1 MTSEEYLS
9 NMKPGYIVDAGS
21 EEHLVM
27 HELSQRALKI
37 TMELNNKYHTKEE
50 IVQLMSDLTGRKID
64 ESFGMF
70 PPFYTDCGRNI
81 HMGKNVFINAGCK
94 FQDQGGIYI
103 NDGVLIGH
111 NAVLATINHMEDPEK
126 RAGMIFQPIHIEK
139 NVWLGAN
146 VTVLPGV
153 TIGEGSIIAAG
164 AVVTKDVPA
173 NMIAAGVPAK
183 VIRKVK
189 KDAGKAY
196 NGLQG
201 WVDCFEKASLK
212 GMVGGGGIDA
222 ANTAADHVD
231 AMKKAYELGKGL

>member
-1 MTSEEYLS
+1 MTCEEYLS

-50 IVQLMSDLTGRKID
+50 IVQLMSELTGQKID

-103 NDGVLIGH
+103 EDGVLIGH

-139 NVWLGAN
+139 NVWVGAN

-153 TIGEGSIIAAG
+153 TIGEGSIIA
-164 AVVTKDVPA
+164 T
-173 NMIAAGVPAK
+173 AAENDESAFE
-183 VIRKVK
+183 
-189 KDAGKAY
+189 KAY

-212 GMVGGGGIDA
+212 GIVSGGGIDDANA
-222 ANTAADHVD
+222 ATSHVD
-231 AMKKAYELGKGL
+231 VMKKAYELGKKL

>member
-1 MTSEEYLS
+1 MTCEEYLS
-9 NMKPGYIVDAGS
+9 NMKPGYIVDGGS

-50 IVQLMSDLTGRKID
+50 IIQLMSELTGQKID

-81 HMGKNVFINAGCK
+81 HIGKNVFINAGCK

-103 NDGVLIGH
+103 EDGVLIGH

-139 NVWLGAN
+139 KVWLGAN
-146 VTVLPGV
+146 ITVLPGV
-153 TIGEGSIIAAG
+153 TIGEGSVIAAG

-173 NMIAAGVPAK
+173 NIIAAGVPAK

-189 KDAGKAY
+189 KDT
-196 NGLQG
+196 
-201 WVDCFEKASLK
+201 EK
-212 GMVGGGGIDA
+212 GEI
-222 ANTAADHVD
+222 
-231 AMKKAYELGKGL
+231 

>member
-1 MTSEEYLS
+1 MTFEEYLS
-9 NMKPGYIVDAGS
+9 NMKPGYTVDGGS
-21 EEHLVM
+21 EDHLIM

-50 IVQLMSDLTGRKID
+50 IVQLMSELTGQKID

-81 HMGKNVFINAGCK
+81 HIGNNVFINAGCK

-103 NDGVLIGH
+103 EDGVLIGH

-126 RAGMIFQPIHIEK
+126 RAGMI
-139 NVWLGAN
+139 L
-146 VTVLPGV
+146 
-153 TIGEGSIIAAG
+153 AAG

-189 KDAGKAY
+189 KDA
-196 NGLQG
+196 
-201 WVDCFEKASLK
+201 EK
-212 GMVGGGGIDA
+212 GEI
-222 ANTAADHVD
+222 
-231 AMKKAYELGKGL
+231 